1 MKKLLLVSTVIEV
14 GAGLLLLLF
23 PTQMALLLLGL
34 QLLTPVEEIYGRLAG
49 ALLIA
54 LGVACRVACDE
65 AHSRH
70 EHGLVVVMLLYNILI
85 VVAFVYAALA
95 LGASA
100 IGLWPAVVLHTAMA
114 AWCVASLR
122 TPEPAH

>member
-1 MKKLLLVSTVIEV
+1 VSTVIEV

-23 PTQMALLLLGL
+23 PAQMALFLLGL
-34 QLLTPVEEIYGRLAG
+34 QLLTPVETLYGRLAG

-54 LGVACRVACDE
+54 LGVACRVACEE

-85 VVAFVYAALA
+85 AAVFVYAALT

-100 IGLWPAVVLHTAMA
+100 IGLWPAVMLHTAMA
-114 AWCVASLR
+114 VWCVASLR
-122 TPEPAH
+122 TPAHAH